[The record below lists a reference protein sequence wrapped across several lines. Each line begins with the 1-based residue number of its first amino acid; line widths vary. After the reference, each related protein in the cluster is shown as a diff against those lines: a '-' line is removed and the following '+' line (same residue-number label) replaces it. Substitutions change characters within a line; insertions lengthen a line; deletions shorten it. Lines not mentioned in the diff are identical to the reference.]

1 VAVRRVLVGV
11 PTVLLIGLAATWGYL
26 RQGDSADPNFATA
39 AVTRGAIEDTVTA
52 LGTLQ
57 PLQYV
62 DVGAQVSGQLRKI
75 HVEIGDQVEE
85 GDLLAEID
93 PRIYRAR
100 VEADRATLASLK
112 AQLAER
118 QAQRTLAERQYERQK
133 GLLQAN
139 ATSREAFEGA
149 EAALEVAQAQIAALN
164 AQITHAESTLEGD
177 ETNLSYT
184 KIFAPMSGT
193 VVSLEARQ
201 GQTLNSSQ
209 QTPII
214 LRLAD
219 LATMTVRTQVSEAD
233 VNRLA
238 PGMPVYF
245 NTLGQPERRW
255 SGTVRQVLP
264 TPEVVNN
271 VVLYNALFDVPN
283 PDQVLMTQMTAQV
296 FFVLD
301 RAEDTLLVPVAALG
315 PVRDNGAST
324 VHVVG
329 RGGKV
334 EERAVTIG
342 VHHRISAEVL
352 SGLEEGERVVVGPW
366 PPAPTD
372 ARRGGRA

>member
-1 VAVRRVLVGV
+1 MRRVLVGV
-11 PTVLLIGLAATWGYL
+11 PTVLLLGLVAAWGYL
-26 RQGDSADPNFATA
+26 REGNSADPGLATA
-39 AVTRGAIEDTVTA
+39 AVTRGEIEDMVTA

-75 HVEIGDQVEE
+75 HVEIGDQVQE

-93 PRIYRAR
+93 PRIYQAR
-100 VEADRATLASLK
+100 VEADRATLASLQ

-133 GLLQAN
+133 GLLRAN

-149 EAALEVAQAQIAALN
+149 EATLEVAKAQIAALN
-164 AQITHAESTLEGD
+164 AQITHAQSTLEGD

-184 KIFAPMSGT
+184 RIFAPMSGT

-219 LATMTVRTQVSEAD
+219 LDTMTVRTQVSEAD

-255 SGTVRQVLP
+255 SGTLRQVLP

-283 PDQVLMTQMTAQV
+283 PDQALMSQMTAQV
-296 FFVLD
+296 FFVLA
-301 RAEDTLLVPVAALG
+301 RAEDALLVPVAALG
-315 PVRDNGAST
+315 PVRENGAST

-334 EERAVTIG
+334 EQRAVRVG
-342 VHHRISAEVL
+342 VRHRISAEVR

-366 PPAPTD
+366 PPAPAD

>member
-1 VAVRRVLVGV
+1 MKRLLVGI
-11 PTVLLIGLAATWGYL
+11 PAVLLVGAVAAWGYL
-26 RQGDSADPNFATA
+26 RDEASADPGLATA
-39 AVTRGAIEDTVTA
+39 EVTRGEIEDTVTA

-62 DVGAQVSGQLRKI
+62 DVGVQVSGQLRKI
-75 HVEIGDQVEE
+75 HVAIGDQVRQ

-93 PRIYRAR
+93 PRIYEAR
-100 VEADRATLASLK
+100 VQADRATLASLE
-112 AQLAER
+112 AQRAER
-118 QAQRTLAERQYERQK
+118 QAQRTLAERQYDRQK

-149 EAALEVAQAQIAALN
+149 EAALEVAKAQIAALN
-164 AQITHAESTLEGD
+164 AQITHAQSTLEGD
-177 ETNLSYT
+177 ETNLGYT
-184 KIFAPMSGT
+184 KIYAPMSGT

-209 QTPII
+209 QTPIV

-219 LATMTVRTQVSEAD
+219 LDTMTVRTQVSEAD

-245 NTLGQPERRW
+245 NTLGQPERQW
-255 SGTVRQVLP
+255 SGTLRQVLP

-283 PDQVLMTQMTAQV
+283 PDQVLMSQMTAQV
-296 FFVLD
+296 FFVLE
-301 RAEDTLLVPVAALG
+301 RTADTLLAPMAALG
-315 PVRDNGAST
+315 PVTGHGAST

-329 RGGKV
+329 PGGKV
-334 EERAVTIG
+334 EQRAVTVG
-342 VHHRISAEVL
+342 VRNRISAEVL
-352 SGLEEGERVVVGPW
+352 SGLAEGERIVVGPW
-366 PPAPTD
+366 PPPAVEEG
-372 ARRGGRA
+372 RGGRV

>member
-1 VAVRRVLVGV
+1 MRRVLVGV
-11 PTVLLIGLAATWGYL
+11 PTVLLVGLAAAWGYL
-26 RQGDSADPNFATA
+26 REGDSADAGFAMA

-75 HVEIGDQVEE
+75 HVEIGDQVTE

-93 PRIYRAR
+93 PRIYQAR
-100 VEADRATLASLK
+100 VQADRATLANLQ

-133 GLLQAN
+133 GLLGAN

-149 EAALEVAQAQIAALN
+149 EAALAVAKAQIAALN
-164 AQITHAESTLEGD
+164 AQITHAQSTLQGD

-184 KIFAPMSGT
+184 RIFAPMSGT

-219 LATMTVRTQVSEAD
+219 LDTMTVRTQVSEAD

-255 SGTVRQVLP
+255 SGTLRQVLP

-283 PDQVLMTQMTAQV
+283 PDRVLMSQMTAQV
-296 FFVLD
+296 FFVLA
-301 RAEDTLLVPVAALG
+301 RADEALLVPMAALG
-315 PVRDNGAST
+315 PVRENGAST

-334 EERAVTIG
+334 EQRAVTVG
-342 VHHRISAEVL
+342 VRHRISAEVL
-352 SGLEEGERVVVGPW
+352 SGLREGERVVLGPW
-366 PPAPTD
+366 PPA
-372 ARRGGRA
+372 AAGERRGGRA

>member
-1 VAVRRVLVGV
+1 LVGV
-11 PTVLLIGLAATWGYL
+11 PAVLLVGLMAAWGYL
-26 RQGDSADPNFATA
+26 REEAGADSRIATA

-52 LGTLQ
+52 LGMLQ
-57 PLQYV
+57 PSQYV

-75 HVEIGDQVEE
+75 HVEIGEQVEE

-100 VEADRATLASLK
+100 VAADRATLASLE
-112 AQLAER
+112 AQRAER
-118 QAQRTLAERQYERQK
+118 EAQRTLAERQYERQK

-149 EAALEVAQAQIAALN
+149 EAALEVAKAQIAALN
-164 AQITHAESTLEGD
+164 AQITHAESSLEGN
-177 ETNLSYT
+177 ETNLGYT
-184 KIFAPMSGT
+184 KIFAPMAGT

-201 GQTLNSSQ
+201 GQTLNASQ

-219 LATMTVRTQVSEAD
+219 LDTMTVRTQVSEAD

-255 SGTVRQVLP
+255 SGTLRQVLP

-283 PDQVLMTQMTAQV
+283 PDQALMSQMTAQV
-296 FFVLD
+296 FFVLE
-301 RAEDTLLVPVAALG
+301 RTEDTLLAPMAALG
-315 PVRDNGAST
+315 PVTGAGAST
-324 VHVVG
+324 VHVLG
-329 RGGKV
+329 SDGKV
-334 EERAVTIG
+334 LPRAVTIG
-342 VHHRISAEVL
+342 VRNRIVAEVL
-352 SGLEEGERVVVGPW
+352 SGLSEGEQIVVGPW
-366 PPAPTD
+366 PPIAAD
-372 ARRGGRA
+372 EERRGGRI

>member
-1 VAVRRVLVGV
+1 MKRLLVGI
-11 PTVLLIGLAATWGYL
+11 PAVLLVGAVAAWGYL
-26 RQGDSADPNFATA
+26 RDEASADPGLATA
-39 AVTRGAIEDTVTA
+39 EVTRGEIEDTVTA

-62 DVGAQVSGQLRKI
+62 DVGVQVSGQLRKI
-75 HVEIGDQVEE
+75 HVAIGDQVRQ

-93 PRIYRAR
+93 PRIYEAR
-100 VEADRATLASLK
+100 VQADRATLASLE
-112 AQLAER
+112 AQRAER
-118 QAQRTLAERQYERQK
+118 QAQRTLAERQYDRQK

-149 EAALEVAQAQIAALN
+149 EAALEVAKAQIAALN
-164 AQITHAESTLEGD
+164 AQITHAQSTLEGD
-177 ETNLSYT
+177 ETNLGYT
-184 KIFAPMSGT
+184 KIYAPMSGT

-209 QTPII
+209 QTPIV

-219 LATMTVRTQVSEAD
+219 LDTMTVRTQVSEAD

-245 NTLGQPERRW
+245 NTLGQPERQW
-255 SGTVRQVLP
+255 SGTLRQVLP

-283 PDQVLMTQMTAQV
+283 PDQVLMSQMTAQV
-296 FFVLD
+296 FFVLE
-301 RAEDTLLVPVAALG
+301 RTADTLLAPMAALG
-315 PVRDNGAST
+315 PVTGHGAST

-329 RGGKV
+329 PGGRV
-334 EERAVTIG
+334 EQRAVTIG
-342 VHHRISAEVL
+342 VRNRISAEVL
-352 SGLEEGERVVVGPW
+352 SGLAEGERIVIGPW
-366 PPAPTD
+366 PPPPVEEQ
-372 ARRGGRA
+372 RGGRV

>member
-1 VAVRRVLVGV
+1 
-11 PTVLLIGLAATWGYL
+11 
-26 RQGDSADPNFATA
+26 
-39 AVTRGAIEDTVTA
+39 VTA

-62 DVGAQVSGQLRKI
+62 DVGAQVSGQLRRI
-75 HVEIGDQVEE
+75 HVEIGDQVQE

-93 PRIYRAR
+93 PRIYQAR
-100 VEADRATLASLK
+100 VEADRATLAGLR

-139 ATSREAFEGA
+139 ATSREEYESA
-149 EAALEVAQAQIAALN
+149 EAALEVAGAQIAALK

-184 KIFAPMSGT
+184 TIFAPMSGT

-209 QTPII
+209 QTPVI
-214 LRLAD
+214 LRIAD
-219 LATMTVRTQVSEAD
+219 IETMTVRTQVSEAD

-255 SGTVRQVLP
+255 SGTLRQVLP

-283 PDQVLMTQMTAQV
+283 PDQVLMSQMTAQV
-296 FFVLD
+296 FFVLA
-301 RAEDTLLVPVAALG
+301 RADDALLVPMAALG
-315 PVRDNGAST
+315 PLRDNGAGT
-324 VHVVG
+324 VRVVG
-329 RGGKV
+329 RDGKV
-334 EERAVTIG
+334 EERAVTVG
-342 VHHRISAEVL
+342 VRHRISAEVR
-352 SGLEEGERVVVGPW
+352 SGLSEGERVVVGPW
-366 PPAPTD
+366 PPASTA
-372 ARRGGRA
+372 ARRGGRV

>member
-1 VAVRRVLVGV
+1 VRRLLVGI
-11 PTVLLIGLAATWGYL
+11 PAVLLIGLLAAWGYL
-26 RQGDSADPNFATA
+26 REEASADPGLATA

-75 HVEIGDQVEE
+75 HVEIGDQVQD

-100 VEADRATLASLK
+100 VEADRATLGSLQ
-112 AQLAER
+112 AQRAER
-118 QAQRTLAERQYERQK
+118 QAQRTLAERQYERQR

-139 ATSREAFEGA
+139 ATSREEFEGA
-149 EAALEVAQAQIAALN
+149 EAALEVAKAQIAALN
-164 AQITHAESTLEGD
+164 AQITHAQSTLEGD

-219 LATMTVRTQVSEAD
+219 LDTMTVRTQVSEAD

-255 SGTVRQVLP
+255 SGTLRQVLP

-283 PDQVLMTQMTAQV
+283 PDRVLMSQMTAQV
-296 FFVLD
+296 FFVLERTAD
-301 RAEDTLLVPVAALG
+301 ALLAPMAALA
-315 PVRDNGAST
+315 PVTGQGAST

-329 RGGKV
+329 PGGKV
-334 EERAVTIG
+334 EQRAVTIG
-342 VHHRISAEVL
+342 VRNRISAEVL
-352 SGLEEGERVVVGPW
+352 SGLEEGERIVVGPW
-366 PPAPTD
+366 PPVVAEE
-372 ARRGGRA
+372 RRGGRV

>member
-1 VAVRRVLVGV
+1 MKRLLVGI
-11 PTVLLIGLAATWGYL
+11 PAVLLVGAVAAWGYL
-26 RQGDSADPNFATA
+26 RDEASADPGLATA
-39 AVTRGAIEDTVTA
+39 EVTRGEIEDTVTA

-62 DVGAQVSGQLRKI
+62 DVGVQVSGQLRKI
-75 HVEIGDQVEE
+75 HVAIGDQVRQ

-93 PRIYRAR
+93 PRIYQAR
-100 VEADRATLASLK
+100 VQADRATLASLE
-112 AQLAER
+112 AQRAER
-118 QAQRTLAERQYERQK
+118 QAQRTLAERQYDRQK

-149 EAALEVAQAQIAALN
+149 EAALEVAKAQIAALN
-164 AQITHAESTLEGD
+164 AQITHAQSTLEGD
-177 ETNLSYT
+177 ETNLGYT
-184 KIFAPMSGT
+184 KIYAPMSGT

-209 QTPII
+209 QTPIV

-219 LATMTVRTQVSEAD
+219 LDTMTVRTQVSEAD

-255 SGTVRQVLP
+255 SGTLRQVLP

-283 PDQVLMTQMTAQV
+283 PDQVLMSQMTAQV
-296 FFVLD
+296 FFVLE
-301 RAEDTLLVPVAALG
+301 RTADTLLAPMAALG
-315 PVRDNGAST
+315 PVTGHGAST

-329 RGGKV
+329 PGGRV
-334 EERAVTIG
+334 EQRAVTIG
-342 VHHRISAEVL
+342 VRNRISAEVL
-352 SGLEEGERVVVGPW
+352 SGLAEGERIV
-366 PPAPTD
+366 
-372 ARRGGRA
+372 

>member
-1 VAVRRVLVGV
+1 MKRLLVGI
-11 PTVLLIGLAATWGYL
+11 PAVLLVGAVAAWGYL
-26 RQGDSADPNFATA
+26 RDEASADPGLATA
-39 AVTRGAIEDTVTA
+39 EVTRGEIEDTVTA

-62 DVGAQVSGQLRKI
+62 DVGVQVSGQLRKI
-75 HVEIGDQVEE
+75 HVAIGDQVRQ

-93 PRIYRAR
+93 PRIYQAR
-100 VEADRATLASLK
+100 VQADRATLASLE
-112 AQLAER
+112 AQRAER
-118 QAQRTLAERQYERQK
+118 QAQRTLAERQYGRQK

-149 EAALEVAQAQIAALN
+149 EAALEVAKAQIAALN
-164 AQITHAESTLEGD
+164 AQITHAQSTLEGD
-177 ETNLSYT
+177 ETNLGYT
-184 KIFAPMSGT
+184 KIYAPMSGT

-209 QTPII
+209 QTPIV

-219 LATMTVRTQVSEAD
+219 LDTMTVRTQVSEAD

-245 NTLGQPERRW
+245 NTLGQPERQW
-255 SGTVRQVLP
+255 SGTLRQVLP

-283 PDQVLMTQMTAQV
+283 PDQVLMSQMTAQV
-296 FFVLD
+296 FFVLE
-301 RAEDTLLVPVAALG
+301 RTADTLLAPMAALG
-315 PVRDNGAST
+315 PVTGHGAST

-329 RGGKV
+329 PGGRV
-334 EERAVTIG
+334 EQRAVTIG
-342 VHHRISAEVL
+342 VRNRISAEVL
-352 SGLEEGERVVVGPW
+352 SGLAEGERIVVGPW
-366 PPAPTD
+366 PPPAVEEG
-372 ARRGGRA
+372 RGGRV

>member
-1 VAVRRVLVGV
+1 MKRLLVGI
-11 PTVLLIGLAATWGYL
+11 PAVLLVGAVAAWGYL
-26 RQGDSADPNFATA
+26 RDEASADPGLATA
-39 AVTRGAIEDTVTA
+39 EVTRGEIEDTVTA

-62 DVGAQVSGQLRKI
+62 DVGVQVSGQLRKI
-75 HVEIGDQVEE
+75 HVAIGDQVRQ

-93 PRIYRAR
+93 PRIYEAR
-100 VEADRATLASLK
+100 VQADRATLASLE
-112 AQLAER
+112 AQRAER
-118 QAQRTLAERQYERQK
+118 QAQRTLAERQYGRQK

-149 EAALEVAQAQIAALN
+149 EAALEVAKAQIAALN
-164 AQITHAESTLEGD
+164 AQITHAQSTLEGD
-177 ETNLSYT
+177 ETNLGYT
-184 KIFAPMSGT
+184 KIYAPMSGT

-209 QTPII
+209 QTPIV

-219 LATMTVRTQVSEAD
+219 LDTMTVRTQVSEAD

-245 NTLGQPERRW
+245 NTLGQPERQW
-255 SGTVRQVLP
+255 SGTLRQVLP

-283 PDQVLMTQMTAQV
+283 PDQVLMSQMTAQV
-296 FFVLD
+296 FFVLERTAD
-301 RAEDTLLVPVAALG
+301 ALLAPMAALG
-315 PVRDNGAST
+315 PVTGHGAST

-329 RGGKV
+329 PGGKV
-334 EERAVTIG
+334 EQRAVTVG
-342 VHHRISAEVL
+342 VRNRISAEVL
-352 SGLEEGERVVVGPW
+352 SGLAEGERIVVGPW
-366 PPAPTD
+366 PPPAVEEG
-372 ARRGGRA
+372 RGGRV

>member
-1 VAVRRVLVGV
+1 MKRLLVGI
-11 PTVLLIGLAATWGYL
+11 PAVLLVGAVAAWGYL
-26 RQGDSADPNFATA
+26 RDEASADPGLATA
-39 AVTRGAIEDTVTA
+39 EVTRGEIEDTVTA

-62 DVGAQVSGQLRKI
+62 DVGVQVSGQLRKI
-75 HVEIGDQVEE
+75 HVAIGDQVRQ

-93 PRIYRAR
+93 PRIYEAR
-100 VEADRATLASLK
+100 VQADRATLASLE
-112 AQLAER
+112 AQRAER
-118 QAQRTLAERQYERQK
+118 QAQRTLAERQFDRQK

-149 EAALEVAQAQIAALN
+149 EAALEVAKAQIAALN
-164 AQITHAESTLEGD
+164 AQITHAQSTLEGD
-177 ETNLSYT
+177 ETNLGYT
-184 KIFAPMSGT
+184 KIYAPMSGT

-209 QTPII
+209 QTPIV

-219 LATMTVRTQVSEAD
+219 LDTMTVRTQVSEAD

-245 NTLGQPERRW
+245 NTLGQPERQW
-255 SGTVRQVLP
+255 SGTLRQVLP

-283 PDQVLMTQMTAQV
+283 PDQVLMSQMTAQV
-296 FFVLD
+296 FFVLERTAD
-301 RAEDTLLVPVAALG
+301 ALLAPMAALG
-315 PVRDNGAST
+315 PVTGHGAST

-329 RGGKV
+329 PGGKV
-334 EERAVTIG
+334 EQRAVTVG
-342 VHHRISAEVL
+342 VRNRISAEVL
-352 SGLEEGERVVVGPW
+352 SGLAEGERIVVGPW
-366 PPAPTD
+366 PPPAVEEG
-372 ARRGGRA
+372 RGGRV

>member
-1 VAVRRVLVGV
+1 VRRVLVGV
-11 PTVLLIGLAATWGYL
+11 PTVLLIGLVAAWGYL
-26 RQGDSADPNFATA
+26 RDGDSADPNFATA

-75 HVEIGDQVEE
+75 HVAIGDQVQE

-133 GLLQAN
+133 GLLQAS

-149 EAALEVAQAQIAALN
+149 EAALEVAKAQIAALN

-184 KIFAPMSGT
+184 RIFAPMSGT

-219 LATMTVRTQVSEAD
+219 LDTMTVRTQVSEAD

-271 VVLYNALFDVPN
+271 VILYNALFDVPN

-315 PVRDNGAST
+315 PLGGDGAST

-342 VHHRISAEVL
+342 VRHRISAEVL

-372 ARRGGRA
+372 PRRGGRA

>member
-1 VAVRRVLVGV
+1 MVRRVLVGV
-11 PTVLLIGLAATWGYL
+11 PTVLLVGLAAAWGYL
-26 RQGDSADPNFATA
+26 RQGESADPGFATA
-39 AVTRGAIEDTVTA
+39 AVMRGEIEDTVTA

-75 HVEIGDQVEE
+75 HVAIGDQVQE
-85 GDLLAEID
+85 GALLAEID

-100 VEADRATLASLK
+100 VEADRATLASLQ

-139 ATSREAFEGA
+139 ATSREEFESA
-149 EAALEVAQAQIAALN
+149 EAALEVARAQIGALN
-164 AQITHAESTLEGD
+164 AQITHAQSTLEGD
-177 ETNLSYT
+177 ETNLGYT
-184 KIFAPMSGT
+184 RIFAPMSGT

-219 LATMTVRTQVSEAD
+219 LDTMTVRTQVSEAD

-255 SGTVRQVLP
+255 SGTLRQVLP

-283 PDQVLMTQMTAQV
+283 PDRVLMSQMTAQV
-296 FFVLD
+296 FFVLE
-301 RAEDTLLVPVAALG
+301 RAEDAMLVPMAALG
-315 PVRDNGAST
+315 PIREDGAST

-329 RGGKV
+329 KGGKV
-334 EERAVTIG
+334 EQRTVTIG
-342 VHHRISAEVL
+342 VRDRISAEVL
-352 SGLEEGERVVVGPW
+352 NGLEEGERVVVGPW
-366 PPAPTD
+366 PPAP
-372 ARRGGRA
+372 AGERRGGRA

>member
-1 VAVRRVLVGV
+1 VRRVLVGV
-11 PTVLLIGLAATWGYL
+11 PTVLLVGLAAAWGYL
-26 RQGDSADPNFATA
+26 RQGDSADAGFAMA
-39 AVTRGAIEDTVTA
+39 VVTRGAIEDTVTA

-75 HVEIGDQVEE
+75 HVEVGDQVRE

-93 PRIYRAR
+93 PRIYQAR
-100 VEADRATLASLK
+100 VQADRATLANLQ

-118 QAQRTLAERQYERQK
+118 QAQRTLADRQYGRQK
-133 GLLQAN
+133 GLLGAN

-149 EAALEVAQAQIAALN
+149 EAALAVAKAQIAALN
-164 AQITHAESTLEGD
+164 AQITHAQSTLQGD

-184 KIFAPMSGT
+184 RIFAPMSGT

-219 LATMTVRTQVSEAD
+219 LDTMTVRTQVSEAD

-255 SGTVRQVLP
+255 SGTLRQVLP

-283 PDQVLMTQMTAQV
+283 PDRVLMSQMTAQV
-296 FFVLD
+296 FFVLA
-301 RAEDTLLVPVAALG
+301 RADDALLVPMAALG
-315 PVRDNGAST
+315 PVRGNGAST

-334 EERAVTIG
+334 EQRAVTVG
-342 VHHRISAEVL
+342 VRHRISAEVL
-352 SGLEEGERVVVGPW
+352 SGLREGERVVLGPW
-366 PPAPTD
+366 PPA
-372 ARRGGRA
+372 AAGERRGGRA

>member
-1 VAVRRVLVGV
+1 MRRVLVGV
-11 PTVLLIGLAATWGYL
+11 PTVLLVGLAAAWGYL
-26 RQGDSADPNFATA
+26 REGDSADPGFATA

-52 LGTLQ
+52 LGALQ

-62 DVGAQVSGQLRKI
+62 DVGAQVSGQLRRI
-75 HVEIGDQVEE
+75 HVEIGDQVGE

-100 VEADRATLASLK
+100 VEADRATLASLR

-133 GLLQAN
+133 GLLGAN

-149 EAALEVAQAQIAALN
+149 EAALEVAKAQIAALN

-219 LATMTVRTQVSEAD
+219 LDTMTVRTQVSEAD

-255 SGTVRQVLP
+255 SGTLRQVLP

-283 PDQVLMTQMTAQV
+283 PDRVLMSQMTAQV
-296 FFVLD
+296 FFVLE
-301 RAEDTLLVPVAALG
+301 RADDALLVPVAALG
-315 PVRDNGAST
+315 PLSGNGAGT
-324 VHVVG
+324 VRVVG
-329 RGGKV
+329 RDGKV

-342 VHHRISAEVL
+342 VRHRISAQVL

-366 PPAPTD
+366 PPAP
-372 ARRGGRA
+372 AGQRRGGRA